1 MKSKQFIRLLKKQG
15 VEFVKGRGKGGHL
28 LARYKGMQTTIPV
41 HGDADLGPQFIKL
54 VCKQLNIDPKEII

>member
-1 MKSKQFIRLLKKQG
+1 MKSKQLIRLLRTHG
-15 VEFVKGRGKGGHL
+15 VEFIKGRGKGGHL
-28 LARYKGMQTTIPV
+28 LARYKGKQTTIPI